1 MNIPDTVKNI
11 LTNFYS
17 RDMVQVAQEILVM
30 DTDGPMMKRTNV
42 HLLRMNVSVF
52 LEILVLEDTFQVME
66 QVSLSGEENDRYVF

>member
-66 QVSLSGEENDRYVF
+66 QVSLSGEENDR

>member
-1 MNIPDTVKNI
+1 
-11 LTNFYS
+11 
-17 RDMVQVAQEILVM
+17 MVQVAQEILVM

-66 QVSLSGEENDRYVF
+66 QVSLSGEENDR